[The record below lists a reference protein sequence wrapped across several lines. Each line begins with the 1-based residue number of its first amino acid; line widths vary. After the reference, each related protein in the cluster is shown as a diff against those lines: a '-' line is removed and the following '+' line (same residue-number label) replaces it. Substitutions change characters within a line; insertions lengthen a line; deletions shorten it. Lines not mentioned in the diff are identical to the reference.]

1 MIKLSQEMKS
11 GFKALVQHIVP
22 LTRRIE
28 RLIEL
33 DEAKVIHDWLGYL
46 ILPHV
51 QVQERDDSAS
61 GVQAVITSNKKRKK
75 AHPVQVQERDPD
87 DVREE
92 TEVIR

>member
-1 MIKLSQEMKS
+1 ME
-11 GFKALVQHIVP
+11 GEAYVHLVLP
-22 LTRRIE
+22 PP
-28 RLIEL
+28 
-33 DEAKVIHDWLGYL
+33 
-46 ILPHV
+46 LPHV

>member
-1 MIKLSQEMKS
+1 M
-11 GFKALVQHIVP
+11 
-22 LTRRIE
+22 
-28 RLIEL
+28 
-33 DEAKVIHDWLGYL
+33 LGYL

-75 AHPVQVQERDPD
+75 AHPVQVQERDDSASGVQAVTSNKKRKKAHPVQVQERDPD
-87 DVREE
+87 AVREE